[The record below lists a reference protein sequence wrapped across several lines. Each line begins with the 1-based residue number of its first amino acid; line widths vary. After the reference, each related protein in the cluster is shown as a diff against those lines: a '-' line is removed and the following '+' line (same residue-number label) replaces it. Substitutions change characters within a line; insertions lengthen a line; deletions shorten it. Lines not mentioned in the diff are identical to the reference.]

1 MTDFAALEP
10 FFDSTI
16 YRAKETGPRFDFE
29 VKNRI
34 EKKKAGSG
42 GGIRC
47 PKCRWIPRKHDN
59 WMCHCRHVWHTFD
72 TRGKCPGCGF
82 QWSQTKCLACL
93 EWSAHEAWY
102 EKENPS

>member
-1 MTDFAALEP
+1 MDFTAMEP
-10 FFDSTI
+10 YCDSII
-16 YRAKETGPRFDFE
+16 YHAKEGNPRFDFG
-29 VKNRI
+29 VKDRI

-47 PKCRWIPRKHDN
+47 PKCRWIPRAHDT
-59 WMCHCRHVWHTFD
+59 WMCHCRQVWNTFD

-82 QWSQTKCLACL
+82 QWSQTVCLACL